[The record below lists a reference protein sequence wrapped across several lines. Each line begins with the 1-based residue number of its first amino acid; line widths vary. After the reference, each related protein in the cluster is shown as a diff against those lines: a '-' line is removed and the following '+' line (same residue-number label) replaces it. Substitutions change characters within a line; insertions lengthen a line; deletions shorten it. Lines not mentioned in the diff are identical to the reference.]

1 MRWISSCL
9 LKLIMRKGFFEAKNF
24 IVIFG
29 LLRIAFFSC
38 YISITFGL
46 GTKACFIYLFWFVYK
61 MVDSKTLKV
70 SIGAII
76 KDTEMLRLVPDHLKN
91 KKMCKHAAKKI
102 RS

>member
-1 MRWISSCL
+1 
-9 LKLIMRKGFFEAKNF
+9 
-24 IVIFG
+24 
-29 LLRIAFFSC
+29 
-38 YISITFGL
+38 
-46 GTKACFIYLFWFVYK
+46 